1 MEGKIILFDVLNAT
15 MSIIKEKHPSPLL
28 PFRGALPLIE
38 PWQED
43 LFREG
48 TADKRYLE
56 ECEPWIQQALI
67 KAQRIRDIEDG
78 FREYLYIN
86 GLSQRYMEM
95 DGKQKA
101 NEIAR
106 FLAAN
111 SLTTDALIIKGKNI
125 PNG

>member
-1 MEGKIILFDVLNAT
+1 MEGKIILFDVLNDT
-15 MSIIKEKHPSPLL
+15 MSVIKEKTPSRLL
-28 PFRGALPLIE
+28 PFKGDFPLVQ
-38 PWQED
+38 PWQEE
-43 LFREG
+43 LFRKG
-48 TADKRYLE
+48 CSGKMYLE

-78 FREYLYIN
+78 FREYLNNN
-86 GLSQRYMEM
+86 GLTQRYMEM

-111 SLTTDALIIKGKNI
+111 SLTTDSLVIKGKNI